1 MKTLD
6 VESVKTLIQSRLS
19 KNEKLLSCS
28 QAHGTES
35 IYVAIT
41 KDTYYYKIFRLSGH
55 QALQS
60 FGQETVSNRH
70 SDFWL
75 KSSISNLLYK
85 EGNWYYFDQSQYLA
99 LRLLKSLQSEGVYVR
114 LCKPK
119 DPQFYI
125 FVPDSKKGSGLK
137 YHFNQTY
144 QKTLKKLL
152 RGGLLACHQRKMVYL
167 TKAAHA
173 YLEVMRKDTGFQT
186 AWQQLSKSAH
196 LEKLPEHNAYIS
208 QVTYRFAKQE
218 LHYQLSGKFI
228 EPPKIYGANAQRSI
242 VKRFSNR
249 LLYSIKAFLKEKM
262 GQVLSCLKQA
272 FSSKEK
278 LLESPQ
284 AVSLERKSPTN
295 SLSKTKL
302 NNEKNSIKQAWEAN
316 INHRSN
322 ENITSLVSS
331 DTMDKLVQFRQT
343 LSEG

>member
-6 VESVKTLIQSRLS
+6 VGSVKTLIQSRLC

-60 FGQETVSNRH
+60 FGQETVSNYH

-75 KSSISNLLYK
+75 KSSISNLIYK

-114 LCKPK
+114 LHKPK

-137 YHFNQTY
+137 YQFNQTY

-167 TKAAHA
+167 SKAAYA
-173 YLEVMRKDTGFQT
+173 YLEVMRKDTDFQT

-196 LEKLPEHNAYIS
+196 LDKLPEHNAYIS
-208 QVTYRFAKQE
+208 KVTYRFAKQE
-218 LHYQLSGKFI
+218 LHYHLSAKSI
-228 EPPKIYGANAQRSI
+228 EPPKIYGADAQRSI
-242 VKRFSNR
+242 FKRVSNR
-249 LLYSIKAFLKEKM
+249 LFYSVKAFLTEKV
-262 GQVLSCLKQA
+262 GQVLSSLKQT
-272 FSSKEK
+272 FPSKEK
-278 LLESPQ
+278 LLETPQ
-284 AVSLERKSPTN
+284 AVSLERNVPTN
-295 SLSKTKL
+295 ILSKTKL
-302 NNEKNSIKQAWEAN
+302 NNERNSIKQAWDAN
-316 INHRSN
+316 IHHRSN
-322 ENITSLVSS
+322 ENIKGLVSS
-331 DTMDKLVQFRQT
+331 DTLDKLAQFRQT

>member
-6 VESVKTLIQSRLS
+6 VGSVKTLIQSRLC

-41 KDTYYYKIFRLSGH
+41 KDIYYYKIFRLSGH

-60 FGQETVSNRH
+60 FGQETVSNYH

-114 LCKPK
+114 LHKPK

-137 YHFNQTY
+137 YQFNQTY

-167 TKAAHA
+167 TKAAYA
-173 YLEVMRKDTGFQT
+173 YLEVMRKDTDFQT

-196 LEKLPEHNAYIS
+196 LDKLPEHNSYIS
-208 QVTYRFAKQE
+208 KVTYRFAKQE
-218 LHYQLSGKFI
+218 LHYHLSGKSI
-228 EPPKIYGANAQRSI
+228 EPPKIYGADAQRSI
-242 VKRFSNR
+242 FKRLSNR
-249 LLYSIKAFLKEKM
+249 VVYSVKAFLKEKVD
-262 GQVLSCLKQA
+262 QVLSSLKQT
-272 FSSKEK
+272 FPSKEK

-284 AVSLERKSPTN
+284 AVSLERNVPTN
-295 SLSKTKL
+295 ILSKSKL
-302 NNEKNSIKQAWEAN
+302 NNGRDSIKQAWDAN

-322 ENITSLVSS
+322 ENIKGLVSS
-331 DTMDKLVQFRQT
+331 DTLDKLAQFRQT

>member
-1 MKTLD
+1 MKILD
-6 VESVKTLIQSRLS
+6 VGSVKTLIQSRLC

-41 KDTYYYKIFRLSGH
+41 KDIYYYKIFRLSGH

-114 LCKPK
+114 LHKPK

-137 YHFNQTY
+137 YQFNQTY

-167 TKAAHA
+167 TKAAYA
-173 YLEVMRKDTGFQT
+173 YLEVMRKDTDFQT

-196 LEKLPEHNAYIS
+196 LDKLPEHNSYIS
-208 QVTYRFAKQE
+208 KVTYRFAKQE
-218 LHYQLSGKFI
+218 LHYHLSGKSI
-228 EPPKIYGANAQRSI
+228 EPPKIYGADAQRSI
-242 VKRFSNR
+242 FKRLSNR
-249 LLYSIKAFLKEKM
+249 VVYSVKAFLKEKV
-262 GQVLSCLKQA
+262 GQVLSSFKQT
-272 FSSKEK
+272 FPSKEK

-284 AVSLERKSPTN
+284 AVSLERNVPTN
-295 SLSKTKL
+295 ILSKSKL
-302 NNEKNSIKQAWEAN
+302 NNGRDSIKQAWDAN

-322 ENITSLVSS
+322 ENIKGLVSS
-331 DTMDKLVQFRQT
+331 DTLDKLAQFRQT